1 MKIMTI
7 FKQTNSNKPV
17 LFILV
22 ILISLSLKAA
32 AYGYDLEKRVRE
44 FSLENGLK
52 IIMLERHL
60 APTVSLYIRHKAGAV
75 DEISGRTGTAHF
87 LEHMMFKGTTT
98 IGTKNFKEEKTIL
111 DKITALGNALDS
123 ERLKGDTAD
132 KKKLEKLKQQLKVLQ
147 KRGKKRIAENEI
159 DRLYTENGGVNLN
172 ASTGQDLTTYHV
184 SLPSNKLELW
194 ARIESDR
201 MTNPVLREFYTER
214 DVVIEERKQTTESI
228 PARSLMEQFLASAFT
243 AHPYRRPVIGWA
255 SDMQFLNINYTKEF
269 SRYYYAPN
277 NTVIAIVGDI
287 LPDVTI
293 NIIKKYFVAIPS
305 RKLPPSHIT
314 EEPKQKGERRVE
326 LAYDA
331 NPRLMIGYHKP
342 TLPSLDDYVFD
353 VIDSILSGGRTSR
366 LFKVLVEE
374 KGIAESVNTA
384 NGIPGSRFP
393 NLFTIFATPR
403 YPHKTA
409 ELEDGIYKELEKL
422 KREPVTKRELEK
434 IKNQLKANIIR
445 GLNSNSGLA
454 SSLSYF
460 EAVTGDFR
468 YITRHIKII
477 EKITAEDIMRTA
489 KKYLIRDN
497 RTVAV
502 LKRKKQ

>member
-1 MKIMTI
+1 MTI
-7 FKQTNSNKPV
+7 FKQTNSNKLV

-22 ILISLSLKAA
+22 ILISLSLKATA
-32 AYGYDLEKRVRE
+32 SGYDLEKSVRK
-44 FSLENGLK
+44 FSLKNGLRVL
-52 IIMLERHL
+52 MLERHL

-75 DEISGRTGTAHF
+75 DEISGRTGTAHL

-98 IGTKNFKEEKTIL
+98 IGTTDFEEEKAIL
-111 DKITALGNALDS
+111 DEITSLGNALDA
-123 ERLKGDTAD
+123 ERSKGETAD
-132 KKKLEKLKQQLKVLQ
+132 KKKLEKLKQQLEILQ
-147 KRGKKRIAENEI
+147 KKEKKWIVENEI
-159 DRLYTENGGVNLN
+159 DRLYTENGGDNLN
-172 ASTGQDLTTYHV
+172 ASTGQDLTTYYV
-184 SLPSNKLELW
+184 SIPSNKFELW

-228 PARSLMEQFLASAFT
+228 PARLLMEQFLASAFT

-269 SRYYYAPN
+269 FRYYYAPN

-293 NIIKKYFVAIPS
+293 NIIKKYFGALPS
-305 RKLPPSHIT
+305 QEPPLSNIT
-314 EEPKQKGERRVE
+314 EEPKQNGERRID
-326 LAYDA
+326 LIYDA

-342 TLPSLDDYVFD
+342 TLPSPDDYVFD

-366 LFKVLVEE
+366 FFKVLVEE

-384 NGIPGSRFP
+384 NGIPGARFP

-403 YPHKTA
+403 YPHTTA
-409 ELEDGIYKELEKL
+409 ELEDAIYKELEKL

-434 IKNQLKANIIR
+434 IKNQLKAGIIR

-454 SSLSYF
+454 SRLSYF

-477 EKITAEDIMRTA
+477 EKITSEDVMRAA